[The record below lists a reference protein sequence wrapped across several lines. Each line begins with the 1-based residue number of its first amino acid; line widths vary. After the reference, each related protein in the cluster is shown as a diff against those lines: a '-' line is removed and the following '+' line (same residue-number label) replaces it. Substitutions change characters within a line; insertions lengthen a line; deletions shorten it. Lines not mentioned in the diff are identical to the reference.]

1 MDWTLTVDGVEVGL
15 AGLVALGTG
24 VGVVAGMFG
33 VGGGFLLVPLL
44 GALLGVPVPAAVAA
58 GLCQTIATGL
68 GALLRHR
75 SMGHAETRFDLVLI
89 GGSLLGIDAGT
100 RLLRALDGAGTVWLL
115 GREIG
120 LLRLWVT
127 GLYVLLFLV
136 MAAILWLKPSPAA
149 DAPVRPGPLARV
161 PLPPRVH
168 LPIARMQVSGPF
180 VGMVGFA
187 NGVLAGMLGIGGGIV
202 LIPIMLYGFGFN
214 IRATAGTGNVVV
226 LVIAVIGTIQH
237 AVHGSLHLGL
247 AMTLSVGAALSAQV
261 GANLTRSLP
270 SGQLRRG
277 LAIVLAL
284 TIGVLLFRL
293 SRGG

>member
-1 MDWTLTVDGVEVGL
+1 MDLTLTVDGVQVGL
-15 AGLVALGTG
+15 ASLVALGTG

-44 GALLGVPVPAAVAA
+44 GALLGVPLPAAVAA

-68 GALLRHR
+68 GALLRYR
-75 SMGHAETRFDLVLI
+75 SMGHAETRFDLTLL
-89 GGSLLGIDAGT
+89 GGSLLGLDAGT
-100 RLLRALDGAGTVWLL
+100 RLLHALDGAGSVELL

-127 GLYVLLFLV
+127 ALYVALFVV

-149 DAPVRPGPLARV
+149 GAPVRPGPLARL
-161 PLPPRVH
+161 PLPPRVN
-168 LPIARMQVSGPF
+168 LPVAGMAVSAPL
-180 VGMVGFA
+180 VGVVGFA
-187 NGVLAGMLGIGGGIV
+187 NGVLSGMLGIGGGIV
-202 LIPIMLYGFGFN
+202 LIPIMLYGYGFD
-214 IRATAGTGNVVV
+214 IRASAGTGNVVV
-226 LVIAVIGTIQH
+226 LVIAVIGTVQH
-237 AVHGSLHLGL
+237 ALHGTLHLGL

-277 LAIVLAL
+277 LAVVLVA
-284 TIGVLLFRL
+284 TIGILLFRL
-293 SRGG
+293 GR